1 MRIAGSQPVSRA
13 VGVLARIVLA
23 AIALFAATANA
34 ADDSSG
40 QEAKLTPLVAGVWIA
55 GQVTPQQVEGF
66 AARGMT
72 AVVDLRPDDEEPG
85 QPSSQQIGAAAERAG
100 LSFAYAPVEGGQPS
114 QAAVDAVSRAIL
126 RPDTTVVV
134 YCRSGRRAARTWA
147 LAEASRTGGLE
158 AEAIEAAAKSAGQPV
173 DDLREQ
179 IAARIAT
186 RVKLP

>member
-1 MRIAGSQPVSRA
+1 MDGAERRSVS
-13 VGVLARIVLA
+13 GTARLLRRVA
-23 AIALFAATANA
+23 FAAVALVAVAANA
-34 ADDSSG
+34 ADEG
-40 QEAKLTPLVAGVWIA
+40 QQGATLTPLVAGVWIS
-55 GQVTPQQVEGF
+55 GQISPQQVEGF

-72 AVVDLRPDDEEPG
+72 AIVDLRPDDEEPG
-85 QPSSQQIGAAAERAG
+85 QPSSRQVGAAAERAG

-126 RPDTTVVV
+126 RPDTTVVL
-134 YCRSGRRAARTWA
+134 YCRSGRRAARAWA